1 MNINDKNDWAEYS
14 GLMPIQIDPTEDIQ
28 RFIMLDG
35 GLYDFCL
42 DFSRESWCKEECD
55 SIAWSSNTKNYV
67 HINNDEVLVYNWL
80 QPNVENIPCNIVRG
94 KFNQF
99 LRILNSNSYRSSDD
113 VTPFILDIFRSLR
126 NQTGERKE
134 PVEALNILYVLLVSL
149 EEDNLNTDT
158 LKKWG
163 LAENIDT
170 PQNFDEYVERLKQGS
185 CKIKPVLDLILRHG
199 SGLLF
204 QEAHRI
210 ALDFSKQLSLFGGY
224 SSDIYLAEESYSSLH
239 YTPLYLARSIVEKSI
254 EGLDLTK
261 TELKVLDPACG
272 SGTFLMEVLKQLKEK
287 NYAGH
292 IIIEGWDSSLCAV
305 NSTKFLLAYESRTQW
320 GEGQLEISVKNVYD
334 SLQEDW
340 NDNCD
345 LILMNPPFV
354 SMELLK
360 DKDKKDAV
368 NDVLAEL
375 SMRRR
380 PNQAAAFLY
389 KAVKALSP
397 TGVLGTVL
405 PSSILLFEQYD
416 QLRSAVKEICNLQV
430 VARLG
435 NYIFE
440 NALTDV
446 SVVLLKKKVRN
457 TVLPQVIWCKNEVTI
472 AYEALKS
479 WRKMR
484 YSNSPSCIK
493 NNYNIYTPDRFPLVQ
508 RSWKTLPQKY
518 DIFIG
523 KLKERIYLGQLCSL
537 DSFMDIRQGLLRGD
551 KQSFVLKSSE
561 YQQLLDN
568 EKKYFRPLASAETIR
583 DGRVV
588 RDLYIWF
595 PYNEG
600 GLIIKSEEQL
610 SNLHMTY
617 EWLKL
622 SKTVLEKRAGVK
634 NWWELTR
641 PRSWQFKPAVRLIS
655 KRFGSSSSFAILRV
669 PEVIEEGN
677 AFEFKKQYVED
688 DKYFY
693 LALFSSHIFDVLL
706 SIYAKPL
713 LSGFDLG
720 KIHIKKIPVP
730 DASKYRHKELYADLV
745 ECGKLYAEGKVYVLD
760 RISTLASYFYPE
772 I

>member
-1 MNINDKNDWAEYS
+1 MNINDKNDWAELS
-14 GLMPIQIDPTEDIQ
+14 GLMPIQIDPTEKIQ

-35 GLYDFCL
+35 GIYDFCL
-42 DFSRESWCKEECD
+42 DFSEKNWSKEKYN

-67 HINNDEVLVYNWL
+67 YVNNDEVLVYNWL
-80 QPNVENIPCNIVRG
+80 LPNVERLPCNIVRE

-113 VTPFILDIFRSLR
+113 VTPFILDIFRSIR

-134 PVEALNILYVLLVSL
+134 PVEALHILYALLVSL
-149 EEDNLNTDT
+149 EENNLNTET

-163 LAENIDT
+163 LPENIET
-170 PQNFDEYVERLKQGS
+170 PQNFEEYVERLKQGS
-185 CKIKPVLDLILRHG
+185 CKIKPILDLILRHG

-210 ALDFSKQLSLFGGY
+210 ALGFSKQLSLFGGY
-224 SSDIYLAEESYSSLH
+224 SSDIHLVEESYSSIH

-261 TELKVLDPACG
+261 NEIKVLDPACG

-287 NYAGH
+287 NYVGH
-292 IIIEGWDSSLCAV
+292 IIVEGWDSSLCAV

-320 GEGQLEISVKNVYD
+320 REGQLEFSVKNVRD
-334 SLQEDW
+334 SLQENW
-340 NDNCD
+340 NSNYD

-368 NDVLAEL
+368 NDALAEL
-375 SMRRR
+375 SMRKR

-397 TGVLGTVL
+397 TGILGTVL
-405 PSSILLFEQYD
+405 PSSILLFEQYTP
-416 QLRSAVKEICNLQV
+416 LRSAVKDSCDLQV
-430 VARLG
+430 VAQLG

-446 SVVLLKKKVRN
+446 SVVLLKKKVAN
-457 TVLPQVIWCKNEVTI
+457 AIVPQVIWCKNEADV
-472 AYEALKS
+472 AYKALKS
-479 WRKMR
+479 WRRMK

-493 NNYNIYTPDRFPLVQ
+493 NDYNIYTPDRFPMVLK
-508 RSWKTLPQKY
+508 SWKILPQKY
-518 DIFIG
+518 DVFIG
-523 KLKERIYLGQLCSL
+523 MLKERIYLGLLCSL
-537 DSFMDIRQGLLRGD
+537 DTVMDIKQGLLRGD
-551 KQSFVLKSSE
+551 KNSFVLKSTK
-561 YQQLLDN
+561 YQQLPDN
-568 EKKYFRPLASAETIR
+568 EKKYFRPLASAETIGE
-583 DGRVV
+583 GRVIH
-588 RDLYIWF
+588 DLYIWF
-595 PYNEG
+595 PYNES
-600 GLIIKSEEQL
+600 GLMIKSEEQL
-610 SNLHMTY
+610 STLHSIY
-617 EWLKL
+617 EWLKDR
-622 SKTVLEKRAGVK
+622 KTILEKRRGVK

-641 PRSWQFKPAVRLIS
+641 PRSWQLKPAMRLIS
-655 KRFGSSSSFAILRV
+655 KRFGSSSSFAILHV

-720 KIHIKKIPVP
+720 KTNIKDIPVP
-730 DASKYRHKELYADLV
+730 DAKKLRDTEFYMNLV
-745 ECGKLYAEGKVYVLD
+745 ECGKLYAEGKVYTLD